1 MEKKRGGSQQMGT
14 RAFNVSIVNNNEKL
28 TLAAAFLREL
38 RFSATFL
45 AVLHFF
51 KSR

>member
-1 MEKKRGGSQQMGT
+1 MRIK
-14 RAFNVSIVNNNEKL
+14 AFIPDIVNNDEKL

-45 AVLHFF
+45 AVLYFF
-51 KSR
+51 GVE